1 MRREPL
7 EVLIAEAER
16 LSENLRDLDDDAW
29 ALPTACEPWNVKEL
43 LGHIAVTISWLP
55 GMLHSPA
62 PIPREPEDP
71 LVSAQGYYRPDPRF
85 SSETNSRRIELGRE
99 YAARTTGNG
108 ATALA
113 MFEHEWRRAAAMCA
127 AEPEGRVV
135 RTRHGDAMLLNDFL
149 VTRVVEVAV
158 HGLDLAAAVHREPWL
173 GESAAELLA
182 VLLMDDG
189 GGVDGVG
196 DSEDS
201 ADSGAEQVRRQ
212 LGWEPATFVAKA
224 TGRQPVSE
232 AERAEL
238 DRLGIHWLTLG

>member
-1 MRREPL
+1 MRRDPL

-16 LSENLRDLDDDAW
+16 LSAKLRDLDEDAW
-29 ALPTACEPWNVKEL
+29 SLPTACEPWTVREL

-62 PIPREPEDP
+62 PVPTDPADP
-71 LVSAQGYYRPDPRF
+71 LVSARDYYRPDPRF
-85 SSETNSRRIELGRE
+85 SLETNSRRIELGRE
-99 YAARTTGNG
+99 YAARSGGNG

-158 HGLDLAAAVHREPWL
+158 HGMDLAAAVHSEPWL
-173 GESAAELLA
+173 TASAADLLMVLLA
-182 VLLMDDG
+182 
-189 GGVDGVG
+189 G
-196 DSEDS
+196 DE
-201 ADSGAEQVRRQ
+201 GAEQVRQQ
-212 LGWEPATFVAKA
+212 LGWEPAAFVAKA
-224 TGRQPVSE
+224 TGRAPVSD